1 MGSTVVRMGKKRK
14 RKSNYGLWIIVLLL
28 FVLAV
33 GYLQARAVF
42 SPVDQAGAEEQV
54 NVVVPKNS
62 STAYIA
68 GQLESEGLVHSALAF
83 RLYARYHHIDGQFKP
98 GTYQLNPAMTLD
110 EINGQLIK
118 GPDETIKITVPE
130 GFTVAQVAGMLEQ
143 NGITGKDD
151 FLRLTDSEWNYP
163 YLKDIAA
170 ENNRLE
176 GYLYPDTYH
185 VSPVTSPEKLVQ
197 MMLDR
202 FNTVIEEQNYIKQA
216 ADRDLTLHQAVII
229 ASMVEREARVA
240 GDRARIAGVIFNR
253 LAIGMPLQLDATIQY
268 VLETPKEVLLYK
280 DLEVDSPYN
289 TYKYPGLPPGPIACP
304 GWPSL
309 QAVIEP
315 EEHDFLYYVAKPDGS
330 HAFSRTLQEHNNNI
344 NKYQGQN

>member
-1 MGSTVVRMGKKRK
+1 MGKKRK
-14 RKSNYGLWIIVLLL
+14 RRFSYGPWIIVLLF
-28 FVLAV
+28 FVLAA
-33 GYLQARAVF
+33 GYLEARSAF
-42 SPVDQAGAEEQV
+42 SPVDQDRAGEQV
-54 NVVVPKNS
+54 NVMVPKNS

-68 GQLESEGLVHSALAF
+68 GQLENKGLVHSALAF
-83 RLYARYHHIDGQFKP
+83 RLYARYHEIDGKLKP
-98 GTYQLNPAMTLD
+98 GTYLLNPAMTLE
-110 EINGQLIK
+110 EITGQLIK

-130 GFTVAQVAGMLEQ
+130 GFTVAQVAELLDQMSIAE
-143 NGITGKDD
+143 KED

-163 YLKDIAA
+163 YLKDIKAK
-170 ENNRLE
+170 ENRLE
-176 GYLYPDTYH
+176 GYLFPDTYH
-185 VSPVTSPEKLVQ
+185 VSPETSSEKLVQ

-216 ADRDLTLHQAVII
+216 SDRNLTLHQAVII

-253 LAIGMPLQLDATIQY
+253 LKIGMPLQLDATIQY

-289 TYKYPGLPPGPIACP
+289 TYKHPGLPPGPIACP

-315 EEHDFLYYVAKPDGS
+315 EDHDFFY
-330 HAFSRTLQEHNNNI
+330 
-344 NKYQGQN
+344 